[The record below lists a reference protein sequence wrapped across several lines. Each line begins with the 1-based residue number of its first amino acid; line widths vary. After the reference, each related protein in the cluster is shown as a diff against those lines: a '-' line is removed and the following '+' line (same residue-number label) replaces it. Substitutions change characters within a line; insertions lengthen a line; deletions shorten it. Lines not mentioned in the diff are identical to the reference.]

1 MRLIKADEVKKYIHN
16 LMLNNADKYTD
27 KEMAQYD
34 NLIDSC
40 QTVKAVP
47 IEWMKNY
54 ARKICANDGGRYNSK
69 AYGID
74 RMIYDWEKENE
85 TEID

>member
-1 MRLIKADEVKKYIHN
+1 MRLID
-16 LMLNNADKYTD
+16 ADKLHYIRKLFEDSD
-27 KEMAQYD
+27 KSEVVVFAKE
-34 NLIDSC
+34 IDKV
-40 QTVKAVP
+40 QTVKAIP

-54 ARKICANDGGRYNSK
+54 ARKICADDGGRYNSK

-85 TEID
+85 TN

>member
-27 KEMAQYD
+27 KEMAQYV
-34 NLIDSC
+34 NLIDAC